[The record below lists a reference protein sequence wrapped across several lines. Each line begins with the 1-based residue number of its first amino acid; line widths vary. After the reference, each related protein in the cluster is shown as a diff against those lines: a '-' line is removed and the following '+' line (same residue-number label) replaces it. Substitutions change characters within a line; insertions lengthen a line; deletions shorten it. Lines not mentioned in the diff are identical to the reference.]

1 MPFPLAPIEAGTF
14 LIGRSIQVKHLLR
27 RIGFYLVALWASIT
41 INFVIPRLAPGDPAG
56 ALMAR
61 FQGRMN
67 PQAIT
72 ALKLQFGISN
82 DPLWVQYV
90 QYLNN
95 LFHGNLGTSF
105 TYFPTP
111 VSTVLAQE
119 IPWTLALVGI
129 SVIISFTLGS
139 LIGVLIAWK
148 RGSFIDSILPP
159 ILTFFSAIPYFW
171 LALIALYV
179 LAYTLNWFP
188 LNGGYSTSVTVG
200 WNSDFI
206 LSAFYHGLLPGMTIV
221 LASIAGWMLGMRNTM
236 ITTLTEDYVLLAEAK
251 GLSERRVMFTYAARN
266 AILPNVTSF
275 ALSLGFVVG
284 GSLLTEIVFS
294 YPGIGFALLQAAQN
308 SDYPLLQG
316 IFLLIAMAVL
326 GANFIADLVYVVLD
340 PRVR

>member
-1 MPFPLAPIEAGTF
+1 
-14 LIGRSIQVKHLLR
+14 VKHLLR
-27 RIGFYLVALWASIT
+27 RISFYLVALWASIT
-41 INFVIPRLAPGDPAG
+41 INFIIPRLAPGDPAG

-61 FQGRMN
+61 FQGRMT
-67 PQAIT
+67 PQAIHS
-72 ALKLQFGISN
+72 LELQFGISH
-82 DPLWVQYV
+82 DPLWMQYF

-95 LFHGNLGTSF
+95 LFHGNMGTSF

-119 IPWTLALVGI
+119 LPWTLALVGT
-129 SVIISFTLGS
+129 SVLISFTLGT

-148 RGSFIDSILPP
+148 RGSFIDGVFPP
-159 ILTFFSAIPYFW
+159 LLTFFSAIPYFW
-171 LALIALYV
+171 LALVALYI

-188 LNGGYSTSVTVG
+188 LNGGYSTSTTIG
-200 WNSDFI
+200 WNMDFL
-206 LSAFYHGLLPGMTIV
+206 LSALNHALLPAFTIV
-221 LASIAGWMLGMRNTM
+221 LASIAGWMLGMRNAM

-251 GLSERRVMFTYAARN
+251 GLSERRVMLSYAARN
-266 AILPNVTSF
+266 AILPNITGF

-284 GSLLTEIVFS
+284 GSLLTEVVFS

-316 IFLLIAMAVL
+316 IFLLIALAVL

-340 PRVR
+340 PRVRVH

>member
-1 MPFPLAPIEAGTF
+1 M
-14 LIGRSIQVKHLLR
+14 KHLLR

-67 PQAIT
+67 PQAIS
-72 ALKLQFGISN
+72 ALRLQFGLSN
-82 DPLWVQYV
+82 DPLWIQYV
-90 QYLNN
+90 HYLNN
-95 LFHGNLGTSF
+95 LLHGNLGTSF

-148 RGSFIDSILPP
+148 RGSFIDSVLPP

-188 LNGGYSTSVTVG
+188 LNGGYATSVTIG
-200 WNSDFI
+200 WNTDFL
-206 LSAFYHGLLPGMTIV
+206 LSALYHGLLPGFTIV

-251 GLSERRVMFTYAARN
+251 GLSERRVMFAYAARN
-266 AILPNVTSF
+266 AILPNVTAF

-316 IFLLIAMAVL
+316 IFLFIAMAVL

>member
-27 RIGFYLVALWASIT
+27 RFGFYLVALWASIT
-41 INFVIPRLAPGDPAG
+41 INFIIPRLAPGDPAG

-61 FQGRMN
+61 FQGRMT
-67 PQAIT
+67 PQTIH
-72 ALKLQFGISN
+72 ALELQFGISH
-82 DPLWVQYV
+82 DPLWAQYV
-90 QYLNN
+90 QYLIN
-95 LFHGNLGTSF
+95 LFHGNLGVSF

-119 IPWTLALVGI
+119 LPWTLTLVGT
-129 SVIISFTLGS
+129 SVLISFVLGS

-148 RGSFIDSILPP
+148 RGSFLDGFLPP

-188 LNGGYSTSVTVG
+188 LNGGYSTSTTIG
-200 WNSDFI
+200 WNTDFI
-206 LSAFYHGLLPGMTIV
+206 FSALDHGLLPAFTIV
-221 LASIAGWMLGMRNTM
+221 LASIAGWMLGMRNAM

-251 GLSERRVMFTYAARN
+251 GLSQRRVMFAYAARN
-266 AILPNVTSF
+266 AILPNVTAF

-284 GSLLTEIVFS
+284 GALLPALVFS

-316 IFLLIAMAVL
+316 IFLLIALGVL
-326 GANFIADLVYVVLD
+326 GANFISEMIYVILD